1 MKTSNPISKFAT
13 ELLLWAR
20 WPKISETPDFIGLIF
35 FSLFFLHIA
44 AYSECISPI
53 ASKNTPAAIEYGLY
67 SVLVT
72 LLISDTNSTAYPTLI
87 YGLYLPYGPGV
98 GLRGLGWR
106 FLTLTERALK
116 E

>member
-1 MKTSNPISKFAT
+1 MQEFRIERNV
-13 ELLLWAR
+13 
-20 WPKISETPDFIGLIF
+20 
-35 FSLFFLHIA
+35 LHLRTQRTVRLTDESTVSRPPHSGTLQYIVVRH
-44 AYSECISPI
+44 
-53 ASKNTPAAIEYGLY
+53 T
-67 SVLVT
+67 VLVT

-87 YGLYLPYGPGV
+87 YGLYLPYGSGV

>member
-1 MKTSNPISKFAT
+1 MDAQCGNSKYPLIENIP
-13 ELLLWAR
+13 ELNSSH
-20 WPKISETPDFIGLIF
+20 K
-35 FSLFFLHIA
+35 
-44 AYSECISPI
+44 SPYTRVLEHD
-53 ASKNTPAAIEYGLY
+53 ST
-67 SVLVT
+67 VLVT

-87 YGLYLPYGPGV
+87 NGLYLPYGPGV